1 MGRRAA
7 RSGRYQPGAR
17 RPIPGSVVTGESE
30 SEEPLG
36 PAKWARMTRGR
47 AAREVVMRRSL
58 PVARPNPHHSLLL
71 LPLDCLC
78 AAVAPPCPRH
88 PATRGAGRQPAAATK
103 TTRRRPEASFPNAQ
117 PILRGLVYPLLNCG
131 IRKKSLTLY
140 LDNSSRWRV
149 DRDEG
154 NRRRQDLPNRGLVTF
169 LSVAH
174 SSASSPSLPAVRVT
188 DGTVA
193 PTVHASAPPN
203 PPPASP
209 MLNPWPSVLGTC
221 LISALPGNVRMTTV
235 LEI

>member
-1 MGRRAA
+1 MEAENEVQEEGEFREGALGWGEAQAHVEEEDGKADVRSWVEGG

-88 PATRGAGRQPAAATK
+88 PATRGAGRQPAATK

-117 PILRGLVYPLLNCG
+117 PILRGLVYPLFDCG
-131 IRKKSLTLY
+131 IGKSLQLCIRT
-140 LDNSSRWRV
+140 NPAA
-149 DRDEG
+149 G
-154 NRRRQDLPNRGLVTF
+154 GLIAMKATV
-169 LSVAH
+169 VGEICPIA
-174 SSASSPSLPAVRVT
+174 AS
-188 DGTVA
+188 
-193 PTVHASAPPN
+193 
-203 PPPASP
+203 
-209 MLNPWPSVLGTC
+209 
-221 LISALPGNVRMTTV
+221 
-235 LEI
+235 